1 MFNLAV
7 KKYIS
12 TRNID
17 PQSWLVNAITFS
29 RIVILL
35 FALQFR
41 NPFFLLFVII
51 WAAFSDFLDGFL
63 SRKLNCTSNFGRQF
77 DQVADKVVTVF
88 FFLLLYF
95 NQEIDAWF
103 IILFFIREMIV
114 LPGRSFGLFSKDSN
128 FMGKVKTVLVY
139 FFIIFIY
146 ANMNYMFMA
155 QNDFATIINVF
166 QFAIILVSFISLYQ
180 SFLFS
185 KKYLITHYTSIM
197 FGSGIYSAFLVRKM
211 PGTITSLLFM
221 GAMYIFKDI
230 SLHIKLFIFFIA
242 ILAHFSLFKRFAQWA
257 KDHDPSIYTL
267 DEVIALM
274 VFWLLPFHSDMG
286 WMLGFIFFRFFDIL
300 KPLGISNLE
309 RSTVFTPAM
318 KVLAD
323 DLLAIL
329 YTIISIYFIEKL
341 FIL

>member
-1 MFNLAV
+1 MNN
-7 KKYIS
+7 YIRTS
-12 TRNID
+12 KID
-17 PQSWLVNAITFS
+17 LKTWLVNSITFS

-35 FALQFR
+35 YAVQFS
-41 NPFFLLFVII
+41 NPLFLLFVIS

-63 SRKLNCTSNFGRQF
+63 SRKLNCSSNFGRQF

-95 NQEIDAWF
+95 KQELDAWF
-103 IILFFIREMIV
+103 IILFFLREMLM
-114 LPGRSFGLFSKDSN
+114 LPGRGVGLFSKVSN
-128 FMGKVKTVLVY
+128 FMGKLKTVLVY
-139 FFIIFIY
+139 FLIILIY
-146 ANMNYMFMA
+146 VNMNFMFMA
-155 QNDFATIINVF
+155 QHDFFTFRKVF

-185 KKYLITHYTSIM
+185 KKYLITQYTSIM

-211 PGTITSLLFM
+211 PGTITSLLLT
-221 GAMYIFKDI
+221 GSLYCLRDI
-230 SLHIKLFIFFIA
+230 AFDIKFSLCIVAF
-242 ILAHFSLFKRFAQWA
+242 LAHFSLFKHFAKWA
-257 KDHDPSIYTL
+257 DHQDPSVYTL

-274 VFWLLPFHSDMG
+274 VFWLLPVHSDLS
-286 WMLGFIFFRFFDIL
+286 WVLGFIFFRFFDIL
-300 KPLGISNLE
+300 KPFGISNLE
-309 RSTVFTPAM
+309 KATILSPEM

-323 DLLAIL
+323 DLLAIV